1 MDLDRWLPRIGSKM
15 RGVAGT
21 RHYTTLHC
29 TTPTAPTPTRMP
41 RVTMVDW
48 RWCGVIVWCGG
59 MSCGRFLR
67 LLCTSYICMSV
78 HYTTTPPI
86 CATTRH
92 GRAEHNRTEQRTAE
106 CAMQPRRAGLQ
117 RARTRRAPRAAGQIG
132 IQVWPWRLR
141 TTRLAP
147 GLALGLE
154 RATGILVALRH
165 QSPWCT
171 RQGTF
176 TTTDGKNA
184 PPSTMALHIG
194 KPGPPILHDEIVMPT

>member
-1 MDLDRWLPRIGSKM
+1 MWCC
-15 RGVAGT
+15 V
-21 RHYTTLHC
+21 
-29 TTPTAPTPTRMP
+29 
-41 RVTMVDW
+41 V
-48 RWCGVIVWCGG
+48 WCGVVLCCVLRAFSPSTMYIVH
-59 MSCGRFLR
+59 M
-67 LLCTSYICMSV
+67 YV
-78 HYTTTPPI
+78 HHPHHTYTPI

-92 GRAEHNRTEQRTAE
+92 GRAQQNRTEQNSAHSSS
-106 CAMQPRRAGLQ
+106 PRRAGLQ

-154 RATGILVALRH
+154 RAAGILVLVALRH

-176 TTTDGKNA
+176 TTTDGKKR
-184 PPSTMALHIG
+184 PALHHHG
-194 KPGPPILHDEIVMPT
+194 HAHRQTRATHSA